1 MRLAQVMLVCSTN
14 PSTVE
19 LTVHTTVESMNK
31 LLQVIV
37 EIYRY
42 LAQLINREVGLVCVW
57 DVAYVVEDTA

>member
-19 LTVHTTVESMNK
+19 LTFHTTVESVNK
-31 LLQVIV
+31 LLQVVV

-42 LAQLINREVGLVCVW
+42 VAQLISRYIVGR
-57 DVAYVVEDTA
+57 